1 MMTSTPNWNAN
12 SPWDSPVAP
21 PSVAAPQISQ
31 SQNHGWNQNYNTA
44 AAAVSAVSMHPPSV
58 SSQYNQFN
66 FGSNS
71 YDSFRNQRTLPSPN
85 MNHQFLGTNGL
96 STSGKKS
103 FIFKNFKKNIRQIA
117 KSYFHISTLW
127 FHENNCVY
135 FKVNKK
141 FCTVFKN
148 HRKSLIQHCERSE
161 LRLHFEWTNVN

>member
-96 STSGKKS
+96 STSGKHL
-103 FIFKNFKKNIRQIA
+103 FLFKNFKKNIRQIA
-117 KSYFHISTLW
+117 KSYFHISTL
-127 FHENNCVY
+127 
-135 FKVNKK
+135 
-141 FCTVFKN
+141 
-148 HRKSLIQHCERSE
+148 
-161 LRLHFEWTNVN
+161 

>member
-96 STSGKKS
+96 STSGKEIK
-103 FIFKNFKKNIRQIA
+103 ICQKIKN
-117 KSYFHISTLW
+117 
-127 FHENNCVY
+127 HENTTDFHRLVVSHFYKKYYVEKFKTIRENNLVMQLFGEKNC
-135 FKVNKK
+135 
-141 FCTVFKN
+141 
-148 HRKSLIQHCERSE
+148 
-161 LRLHFEWTNVN
+161 